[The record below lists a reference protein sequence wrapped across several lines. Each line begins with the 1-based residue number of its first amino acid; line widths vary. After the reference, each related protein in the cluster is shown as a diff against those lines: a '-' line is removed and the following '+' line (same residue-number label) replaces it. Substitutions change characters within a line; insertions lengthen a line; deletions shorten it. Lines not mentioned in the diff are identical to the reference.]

1 MEDIKKI
8 KVLVKEIQNLF
19 FLKKYRVII
28 QETRKAL
35 KIYPK
40 VSIFYNMLG
49 LALNMMGKFEESK
62 VILEEGLKINKDDL
76 AIINN
81 LANAYKGIFNYK
93 KSEELYKSSI
103 SKDEKYIQA
112 YVNFGNLKRDLNLF
126 NEAIT
131 LYKKALSYNENI
143 SAINYS
149 LALAYQEIGRFKDAE
164 NYALKTV
171 TLDKKFTKADLL
183 ISKSKKY
190 VREDEHF
197 FQINNKLNEEGLN
210 DFQKIDLNFAL
221 GKAYEDLK
229 EIDLSFKFIARGNE
243 LKRRNIDFD
252 IKNEQKKFKSIK
264 DIFLR
269 FNYKKFEN
277 KKKDNKNIIFIVGMP
292 RSGTTLIEQI
302 ISSHSKTYGSGELP
316 YLPAI
321 INDEFIDFPVLS
333 NEKFKKL
340 LDNKDYLSEISEK
353 YYNYLENYR
362 TSLKYIT
369 DKNPLNFLWIG
380 FIKILFPNAKII
392 HCKRNPKDNC
402 VSLYKNIF
410 EGNLNFCYTQNE
422 LAIYYNLYKDLMT
435 FWQKSS
441 SDMFLDVEYEKLI
454 LNPKNEVKKML
465 DYCELM
471 WEDKCLKFSENKT
484 PIKTASVG
492 QARKNIY
499 STSVKSFLKYEKHL
513 GELFNNI

>member
-1 MEDIKKI
+1 MEDVEKI

-19 FLKKYRVII
+19 FLKKYKAII
-28 QETRKAL
+28 QEARKAL

-49 LALNMMGKFEESK
+49 LALNTIGKFEESK
-62 VILEEGLKINKDDL
+62 IILEEGLKINKDDL

-93 KSEELYKSSI
+93 RSEELYKLSI
-103 SKDEKYIQA
+103 TKDEKYIQA
-112 YVNFGNLKRDLNLF
+112 YVNYGNLKRDLNLF
-126 NEAIT
+126 NEAII
-131 LYKKALSYNENI
+131 LYKKALSYNKNI

-164 NYALKTV
+164 NYALKTLI
-171 TLDKKFTKADLL
+171 LDKKFTKADLL

-190 VREDEHF
+190 IREDEHF
-197 FQINNKLNEEGLN
+197 FQISNKLKENNLN

-221 GKAYEDLK
+221 GKAYEDFK
-229 EIDLSFKFIARGNE
+229 EIDLSFKFIAKGNE
-243 LKRRNIDFD
+243 LKRNNINFD

-264 DIFLR
+264 DFFLE
-269 FNYKKFEN
+269 FDYKKFETKN
-277 KKKDNKNIIFIVGMP
+277 KNDKNIIFIVGMP
-292 RSGTTLIEQI
+292 RSGTTLTEQI
-302 ISSHSKTYGSGELP
+302 ISSHSKAYGSGELP
-316 YLPAI
+316 YLPTI
-321 INDEFIDFPVLS
+321 INEEFIDFPVLS

-340 LDNKDYLSEISEK
+340 LDNKVYLSEISER
-353 YYNYLENYR
+353 YYNYLKNYQ
-362 TSLKYIT
+362 TPLKYVT

-410 EGNLNFCYTQNE
+410 EGNLDFCYTQNE
-422 LAIYYNLYKDLMT
+422 LAIYYNLYKNLMT

-441 SDMFLDVEYEKLI
+441 SDMFLDIEYEKLVS
-454 LNPKNEVKKML
+454 NPKDEVKKIL
-465 DYCELM
+465 NYCELI
-471 WEDKCLKFSENKT
+471 WEDECLNFSKNKI

-513 GELFNNI
+513 EELFKNI